1 MPTLLEQ
8 ANGDAEVRLRDL
20 RHEQALAATA
30 VRGALGEAAESNP
43 VLDRSLSQRIH
54 HEPGE
59 APVVPVVE
67 GE

>member
-1 MPTLLEQ
+1 MPTPLER

-20 RHEQALAATA
+20 RQEQALAAMA
-30 VRGALGEAAESNP
+30 VRDALGKAAESNP
-43 VLDRSLSQRIH
+43 VLDRNLSQRIH
-54 HEPGE
+54 HETAE